1 MPTPYE
7 SGQLLL
13 KLFELR
19 RDPLLREGRNWYI
32 RGFFPKSA
40 ADVIAA
46 VRGPD
51 SAKFRMVIGYWD
63 MAASLVTNQAIDAK
77 MFHDANPEMLPTFA
91 KIHPFIAEIREMLGS
106 PHYIKHIESVVLA
119 MPDAEE
125 RLAIF
130 ARQFVAMEERLK
142 SPQPA

>member
-19 RDPLLREGRNWYI
+19 RDPLLREARNWYI
-32 RGFFPKSA
+32 RSFFPKSA
-40 ADVIAA
+40 DDVIAA
-46 VRGPD
+46 VRGPE

-91 KIHPFIAEIREMLGS
+91 KVYPFIAEIREVLGS
-106 PHYIKHIESVVLA
+106 PHYIRHIEDVVLA
-119 MPDAEE
+119 MSDAKA
-125 RLAIF
+125 RLELF